1 MDRAKALYRRALQI
15 AGVGLLPMLLSLG
28 ACGGGEEQAA
38 ADRQQIQATLETYLP
53 KLAEAYASGSA
64 EGLRGLAAEKE
75 VAMVEKLINS
85 EAAEGR
91 EIRASFGGLT
101 IEDVTIWGYANAY
114 VTTVELWTVGTYTT
128 GGQRLA
134 AGERRDRVQYQMQ
147 REGDQWLIL
156 YRQRQDDSAS

>member
-1 MDRAKALYRRALQI
+1 MPRTIIRSRLILFVSILA
-15 AGVGLLPMLLSLG
+15 LLP

-38 ADRQQIQATLETYLP
+38 ADRQQIQATLEAYLP

-75 VAMVEKLINS
+75 VAMVEKLIS
-85 EAAEGR
+85 EEAAEGR
-91 EIRASFGGLT
+91 QIRASFGGLT
-101 IEDVTIWGYANAY
+101 IEDVTTWGYSNAY
-114 VTTVELWTVGTYTT
+114 VNTVEVWTVETWTT

-134 AGERRDRVQYQMQ
+134 GGERRDRVRVQYQMQ

-156 YRQRQDDSAS
+156 YRKRQDDSQQ